1 MFPIKV
7 NNKQQS
13 PSCSIH
19 HHLHLTKA
27 EKKSFKNLVVRRGFR
42 SRRKSNHMTTQ
53 SAGEAR
59 HGAQRGTNLPERKR
73 TNKQTLAVARKSG
86 SRQRNYSHSPPKL
99 GENVVDSAARHTRSD
114 ATRRDVTRG
123 DREERVA
130 WRSPPW
136 RRRSRSWRER
146 RPWGGGHRF
155 VTRYGRR
162 SEGCGNTTSRTMDPR

>member
-13 PSCSIH
+13 PSRSIH

-27 EKKSFKNLVVRRGFR
+27 EKKSFENLVVRRGFR

-73 TNKQTLAVARKSG
+73 TNKQTLAVAGKSG
-86 SRQRNYSHSPPKL
+86 SQQRNDSHSPPKL

-136 RRRSRSWRER
+136 WRWSRSWRERRR

-155 VTRYGRR
+155 VTRTDVGAR
-162 SEGCGNTTSRTMDPR
+162 GAG